1 MLFFASWIFLGQADS
16 ETFSAALPLSLSVP
30 LPLLLSLFFSLFSLS
45 SSVTLQSLPF
55 CFSFNFRRD
64 YCVIAGDR
72 QSVVVDVSLSFLTD
86 TQPSALFSVSVYPS
100 HPRRLH
106 HNTISCVYWR
116 EGSVSIDTT
125 DNIPVFWLLA
135 RGGHIKTEARGEA
148 AMSEVLDRL

>member
-30 LPLLLSLFFSLFSLS
+30 LPLLLSLLFSLFSLS

-100 HPRRLH
+100 HPPQHDFLR
-106 HNTISCVYWR
+106 V
-116 EGSVSIDTT
+116 
-125 DNIPVFWLLA
+125 LA
-135 RGGHIKTEARGEA
+135 RGIGLHRYRRQHTGVLVAGTWRAYKDRGKRRGCDE
-148 AMSEVLDRL
+148 

>member
-16 ETFSAALPLSLSVP
+16 ETFSVALPLSVCASSSP
-30 LPLLLSLFFSLFSLS
+30 AFSLLLTFFSFS

-64 YCVIAGDR
+64 YCVIASDR

-100 HPRRLH
+100 HPHRLH
-106 HNTISCVYWR
+106 HNMISCVYWR
-116 EGSVSIDTT
+116 EGSVSIDTA